1 MPALCNDFSGGWQ
14 TDLDAGAKRALFNV
28 PSYLDGDTNIDIN
41 IDTRI
46 QTSIDINLD
55 INIDAGHRPVGS
67 AESSQ
72 ITVETVFCGA
82 ACGGAAQQCDPSSRI
97 DHGLCAVSDQWV

>member
-14 TDLDAGAKRALFNV
+14 TDLDAGAKRALFDV

-41 IDTRI
+41 IN
-46 QTSIDINLD
+46 TSIDTNIDINID
-55 INIDAGHRPVGS
+55 INIDAGHRPVAG
-67 AESSQ
+67 AESSE
-72 ITVETVFCGA
+72 IPVESMFYSS
-82 ACGGAAQQCDPSSRI
+82 ACGGAAQQCDHSSGV

>member
-1 MPALCNDFSGGWQ
+1 MPALCNYFSGGWQ
-14 TDLDAGAKRALFNV
+14 TNPDAGAKRALFDV
-28 PSYLDGDTNIDIN
+28 PSYLDGDANIYIN

-46 QTSIDINLD
+46 QASID
-55 INIDAGHRPVGS
+55 INIDAGHRPVGG

-72 ITVETVFCGA
+72 IPEETVFCGT
-82 ACGGAAQQCDPSSRI
+82 ACGGAAQQCNRSSRI

>member
-1 MPALCNDFSGGWQ
+1 MLLTCPHCATIFRVDGKLISMQG
-14 TDLDAGAKRALFNV
+14 TKRALFDV

-46 QTSIDINLD
+46 QTSIDIN
-55 INIDAGHRPVGS
+55 INAGDRPVGG

-72 ITVETVFCGA
+72 IPEETVFCDV
-82 ACGGAAQQCDPSSRI
+82 ACGSAAQQCDHSSRI

>member
-46 QTSIDINLD
+46 GINIGIITS
-55 INIDAGHRPVGS
+55 IDAGHRPVGG

-72 ITVETVFCGA
+72 IPEETVFCGT
-82 ACGGAAQQCDPSSRI
+82 ACGGAAQQCDHSSRI

>member
-41 IDTRI
+41 IN
-46 QTSIDINLD
+46 TSIDT
-55 INIDAGHRPVGS
+55 NIDIGHRPVAG
-67 AESSQ
+67 AESSE
-72 ITVETVFCGA
+72 IPVERMFY
-82 ACGGAAQQCDPSSRI
+82 SS
-97 DHGLCAVSDQWV
+97 

>member
-72 ITVETVFCGA
+72 ITVETVFCSA

>member
-72 ITVETVFCGA
+72 ITVENVFCGA
-82 ACGGAAQQCDPSSRI
+82 ACGGAAQQCDPSSWI

>member
-14 TDLDAGAKRALFNV
+14 TDLDAGAKRALFDV

-41 IDTRI
+41 IN
-46 QTSIDINLD
+46 TSIDT
-55 INIDAGHRPVGS
+55 NIDIGHRPVGG
-67 AESSQ
+67 AESSE
-72 ITVETVFCGA
+72 IPVERMFYSS
-82 ACGGAAQQCDPSSRI
+82 ACGGAAQQCDHSSRV